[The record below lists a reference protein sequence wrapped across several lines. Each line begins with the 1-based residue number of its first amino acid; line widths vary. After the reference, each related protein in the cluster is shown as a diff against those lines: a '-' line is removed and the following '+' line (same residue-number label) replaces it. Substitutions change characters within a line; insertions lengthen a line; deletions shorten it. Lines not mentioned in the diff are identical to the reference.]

1 MAVSYK
7 PKDEI
12 TIQTVNYTIGNLY
25 QSNENSHSLMNLNI
39 YLHRSFIQNSQELE
53 KNPDL
58 FNGPKMKKNMVYL
71 LAEPP
76 EKSKDTGVGSLSLL
90 QGIFW
95 TQELNQ
101 GLLH

>member
-7 PKDEI
+7 TKDEI
-12 TIQTVNYTIGNLY
+12 TIQTINYTIGNLY

-58 FNGPKMKKNMVYL
+58 FNGSKMKKNMVYL

-101 GLLH
+101 CLLH